1 MAKEAIYK
9 TQGIIIKKADLGEA
23 DRLFT
28 IYTQNYGKLHLR
40 AKSVRKNESKLKGF
54 LELFT
59 YAEFFIARSKTI
71 DIITDVNP
79 LDVFP
84 ALHASLTSLGKAYYA
99 SEILDKLIAGP
110 ERDESLWHLILDYF
124 QKLDTAIEANDFES
138 CLLILL
144 GYRLP
149 ASQPPTEYIQTLI
162 NEKINSVFWLRL
174 TNPK

>member
-1 MAKEAIYK
+1 MAKDAIYK
-9 TQGIIIKKADLGEA
+9 TKGIIIKKADLGEV

-59 YAEFFIARSKTI
+59 YGEFFIARSKTI

-84 ALHASLTSLGKAYYA
+84 SLHVSLASLGQAYYA
-99 SEILDKLIAGP
+99 SEILDKLISGQ
-110 ERDESLWHLILDYF
+110 ERDELLWHLILDYF
-124 QKLDTAIEANDFES
+124 QKLDTAGEVSDFES
-138 CLLILL
+138 RLLILL

-149 ASQPPTEYIQTLI
+149 ANQPPVEYIQTLI
-162 NEKINSVFWLRL
+162 NERINSARSSWL
-174 TNPK
+174 TV